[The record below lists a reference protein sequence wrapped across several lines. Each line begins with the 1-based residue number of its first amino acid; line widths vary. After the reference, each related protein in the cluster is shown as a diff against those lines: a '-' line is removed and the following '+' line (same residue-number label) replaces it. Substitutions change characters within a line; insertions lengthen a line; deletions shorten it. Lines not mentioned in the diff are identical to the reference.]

1 MREGREEEY
10 IRTEARKIV
19 KRWTGV
25 VKKGE
30 REHAMNGVHE
40 D

>member
-10 IRTEARKIV
+10 VRTEARKIV

-25 VKKGE
+25 VKKEE
-30 REHAMNGVHE
+30 RERAINGVHE